1 MLSRSLALCLMVSA
15 QAPVAAPVE
24 AAVEEA
30 AAVTCRSGTVRLA
43 VEEPLFDAE
52 TGEELSTITSTSLF
66 DEDVLRAL
74 QPPPPATERSA
85 DSSKQEKQR
94 MVLGGTMRLKGTMRS
109 RGGGAGL
116 LTATQRLSP
125 MQEPSTADGQSLA
138 EDSRA
143 LPSVMYVVSPSTR
156 HLSAP
161 VAALSDRCSVC
172 EQLGVAPGLVVGR
185 GGGE

>member
-1 MLSRSLALCLMVSA
+1 MV
-15 QAPVAAPVE
+15 APVE

-66 DEDVLRAL
+66 EEDVLRAL

-94 MVLGGTMRLKGTMRS
+94 MLLGGTMRLKGTMRS

-125 MQEPSTADGQSLA
+125 MQEPSTADGQSSA
-138 EDSRA
+138 GGDSRA

-156 HLSAP
+156 HLFAP